1 MDVPRYTF
9 TSASNKISVV
19 NSELNAKKMAFEQ
32 VYLRFLE
39 KYSKYGKYNHQF
51 KPIPIKSFVL

>member
-9 TSASNKISVV
+9 TSASNKISVA
-19 NSELNAKKMAFEQ
+19 NSELNIKKQAFER

-39 KYSKYGKYNHQF
+39 KYGKYGKYKHPF
-51 KPIPIKSFVL
+51 VPIPAKQFVL